1 VTGAIA
7 FVALM
12 TSFTAHLKM
21 TASKWIAKKKIAA
34 MEAAAEEEDKK
45 DDAENNS
52 NEDTKTE
59 DNKLRKRE
67 INWEASTQ
75 SYRRWN

>member
-7 FVALM
+7 FIALM

-34 MEAAAEEEDKK
+34 MEAVVAAEDRKDDMENDSAKEED
-45 DDAENNS
+45 S
-52 NEDTKTE
+52 
-59 DNKLRKRE
+59 KLCKRE
-67 INWEASTQ
+67 INREVSTQ
-75 SYRRWN
+75 SYGRWD